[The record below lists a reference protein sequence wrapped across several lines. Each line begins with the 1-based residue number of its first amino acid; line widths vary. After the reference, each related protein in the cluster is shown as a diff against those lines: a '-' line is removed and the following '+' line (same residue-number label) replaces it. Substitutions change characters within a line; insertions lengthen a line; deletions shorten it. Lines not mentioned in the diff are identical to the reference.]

1 MQQKKFS
8 IVYAEDD
15 DFIREK
21 YAKFLNLYFLN
32 VYEAVNGQE
41 ALELYTKH
49 KPHVILLDI
58 NMPLV
63 NGLEV
68 AKLIRENDKLIQ
80 IIILS
85 AYSDKEKLLEAIELS
100 LIKYLIKPIQSI
112 ELEDIIVKCIESINE
127 TINTQTLLLLDGGF
141 VWNKTEKSLSK
152 DNKIIKLTKKELL
165 LLKLFCSNPNLI
177 FSNTDIMNYVWAEDI
192 ESEFNANRLRIVF
205 SKLKTKLSF
214 SLFDSIYNV
223 GYRLKKH

>member
-112 ELEDIIVKCIESINE
+112 ELEDIIVKCIENINE